1 MKEVVVKI
9 PEDIVKEVEG
19 IEKIDVSL
27 LVNKLLMERILEV
40 VRVKRILEKSKLTE
54 EKAKE
59 IADEISEAL
68 YKRYKKLYEEKFS
81 NKKI

>member
-19 IEKIDVSL
+19 IEKIDISL

-59 IADEISEAL
+59 IADEINEAL
-68 YKRYKKLYEEKFS
+68 YKRYKELYEEKFS

>member
-9 PEDIVKEVEG
+9 PEDIAKEVEG

-59 IADEISEAL
+59 IADEINEAL

>member
-59 IADEISEAL
+59 IADEINEAL
-68 YKRYKKLYEEKFS
+68 YKRYKELYEEKFS

>member
-1 MKEVVVKI
+1 M
-9 PEDIVKEVEG
+9 
-19 IEKIDVSL
+19 
-27 LVNKLLMERILEV
+27 EV

-54 EKAKE
+54 EKTKE
-59 IADEISEAL
+59 IADEINEAL